1 MRPHLTSPNSTTPWV
16 IYIQTTTGCNR
27 LYLGMCVYIYIYMIY
42 IAIIIGEK
50 RGQGYEEQG
59 RVEREERK
67 KINVIIKIKS
77 KT

>member
-27 LYLGMCVYIYIYMIY
+27 LYLGMCVYIYMIY

>member
-1 MRPHLTSPNSTTPWV
+1 M
-16 IYIQTTTGCNR
+16 
-27 LYLGMCVYIYIYMIY
+27 YIYIYMIY